1 MIFALGADLAVRAL
15 PVVVDDV
22 LKQFQGQAD
31 AGGMA
36 GAVTL
41 GAMQQFLRL
50 AQFVAQSIA
59 QTVLALDP
67 RDLRV
72 CGRKKNHT
80 WFSGDKSFATRL
92 G

>member
-31 AGGMA
+31 AGWMA

-72 CGRKKNHT
+72 CGRKKIT
-80 WFSGDKSFATRL
+80 PGLVATSHLRL